1 MVEGNLLDYFNY
13 FDIHVMRKSGHHC
26 RDIKKALLPI
36 TSKTYWY
43 ITAYFTVWIVSPLL
57 NIIVERGYTAFIW
70 ICLLASLFVLSVVI
84 TTSGNNAMWLS
95 LLYVIG
101 ATIKKSDFGNKSNL
115 LTGVSGYLLSVYL
128 TWRAII
134 IQEHELFNWNRYAWS
149 FFVGRSDGSWPSSIT
164 MVVAAVSI
172 LVIGFNLKISNKSKE
187 ALIKYTPLILSVYL
201 IHVNPLIFDLLNGA
215 FVALSKL
222 NVVIE
227 VMSILMLSG
236 IIFFICIFLDYWRDK
251 LFAMVKNNI
260 ANSK

>member
-57 NIIVERGYTAFIW
+57 NIIVERVYTAFIW

-115 LTGVSGYLLSVYL
+115 LTGVSGYLLSV
-128 TWRAII
+128 
-134 IQEHELFNWNRYAWS
+134 
-149 FFVGRSDGSWPSSIT
+149 
-164 MVVAAVSI
+164 
-172 LVIGFNLKISNKSKE
+172 
-187 ALIKYTPLILSVYL
+187 
-201 IHVNPLIFDLLNGA
+201 
-215 FVALSKL
+215 
-222 NVVIE
+222 
-227 VMSILMLSG
+227 
-236 IIFFICIFLDYWRDK
+236 
-251 LFAMVKNNI
+251 
-260 ANSK
+260 